1 MKDNKSIIWFVVD
14 IIILALSYFIAFEVR
29 FEALLPLAQFD
40 IFLNTVI
47 YVVLIKL
54 LVNYIFKIYFIL
66 WQYASTNEALR
77 IISATFISSV
87 TIFIVNNI
95 FSLNISRSIIIVSM
109 IFDILLISF
118 SRLSPNYLDYLS
130 DKKGDNRKLKRVA
143 IIGAGIG
150 GVTALAEINQN
161 KKLRYNPVCF
171 IDDDTSKV
179 GKIIKGIKVIGT
191 TDELGFIKRTYK
203 IKKLILAIP
212 SLNVEE
218 KTEIVNKANEHDIDL
233 LVVPSLFSKKD
244 SVSFREV
251 NIEDLLE
258 RDVVNVDE
266 KSIKELLKDKV
277 CLISGGGGTI
287 GSELCRQV
295 VEAGAKK
302 VIIFD
307 IYENNIYDLQN
318 ELKDKL
324 KDTSLIVLIESIRNK
339 EGLDDI
345 FKEYRPDIVFH
356 AAAHKHVPLMEE
368 SVKAAVLNNVFG
380 TYNMAELSDKYK
392 VKNFVQISTDKAVNP
407 TNVMGATKRVD
418 ELIIQA
424 FNDISETDFLGV
436 RFGNVLGSSGS
447 VIPLFIRQINNGGP
461 ITLTHR
467 DMTRYFMT
475 IKEACHLVLKACS
488 IADGGEIFILD
499 MGKPVKIYDLATK
512 MISISGKKDIK
523 IKEIGPRPGE
533 KLYEELILDK
543 EKALKT
549 KYEKIFIDTPKFYL
563 IEELNGYL
571 AELKELL
578 KYDSKID
585 IIKKLME
592 IVPEYKP
599 NNKDFNSIK

>member
-368 SVKAAVLNNVFG
+368 SVKAAVLNNIFG